1 LSRDCVRAYI
11 AENLTPCPVDRYGLE
26 MPVFDETIDEINRVS
41 NALSAAIYQ
50 TE

>member
-1 LSRDCVRAYI
+1 
-11 AENLTPCPVDRYGLE
+11 VDRYGLE

-50 TE
+50 PE